1 MIPESIPEVGLDKR
15 IFVHGSVHQQKT
27 HFAVAT
33 LAKIHITMPTVCYSF
48 NDK

>member
-1 MIPESIPEVGLDKR
+1 MILKSIPEVGLDKR
-15 IFVHGSVHQQKT
+15 IFVHGSLHQQKT

-33 LAKIHITMPTVCYSF
+33 LAQIHITMPTVCHSY